1 MKHPKRGIIMFLYLT
16 VFITGLSIMSAEILA
31 SRILAP
37 HFGNT
42 VFLWGS
48 IISTFLTGLAL
59 GYYIGGIIA
68 DRRPSYRILSAI
80 LILSAFLFLLFPIYS
95 KAINNAVFDLNLG
108 LKRGPLLASMSQFLL
123 PMIFLGMVTPYSVK
137 LKTKRLSVVGST
149 AGRLYAVSSI
159 GSITGTLVTT
169 FYLILLAGI
178 QLIIFLNGLV
188 LLVLAVA
195 AYLFHVYRARNECY

>member
-1 MKHPKRGIIMFLYLT
+1 VFLYLT

-68 DRRPSYRILSAI
+68 DKRPSYRILSAI
-80 LILSAFLFLLFPIYS
+80 LLLSAFLFLLFPVYS
-95 KAINNAVFDLNLG
+95 KAINNAIFDLNLG

-123 PMIFLGMVTPYSVK
+123 PMIFLGMITPYSVK

-159 GSITGTLVTT
+159 GSIIGTLVTT

-178 QLIIFLNGLV
+178 QLIMFLNGLV
-188 LLVLAVA
+188 LLVLSIA
-195 AYLFHVYRARNECY
+195 AYLFHAYRAGRDEQP

>member
-1 MKHPKRGIIMFLYLT
+1 MFLYLI
-16 VFITGLSIMSAEILA
+16 VFITGLSVMTAEILA

-59 GYYIGGIIA
+59 GYYIGGMIA

-80 LILSAFLFLLFPIYS
+80 LFLSALLFLLFPVYS
-95 KAINNAVFDLNLG
+95 KTINNAIFDLNLG
-108 LKRGPLLASMSQFLL
+108 LKGGPLLASLSQFLL
-123 PMIFLGMVTPYSVK
+123 PMILLGMVTPYSVK
-137 LKTKRLSVVGST
+137 LKTRKLSVVGST

-159 GSITGTLVTT
+159 GSILGTLITT
-169 FYLILLAGI
+169 FYLILLTGVNSI
-178 QLIIFLNGLV
+178 MFLDGLV
-188 LLVLAVA
+188 LLILSVA
-195 AYLFHVYRARNECY
+195 AYVFHAYRTSRDEQPV

>member
-1 MKHPKRGIIMFLYLT
+1 M
-16 VFITGLSIMSAEILA
+16 
-31 SRILAP
+31 
-37 HFGNT
+37 
-42 VFLWGS
+42 
-48 IISTFLTGLAL
+48 
-59 GYYIGGIIA
+59 IA
-68 DRRPSYRILSAI
+68 DKRPSYRILSAI
-80 LILSAFLFLLFPIYS
+80 LLLSAFLFLLFPVYS
-95 KAINNAVFDLNLG
+95 KAINNAIFDLNLG

-123 PMIFLGMVTPYSVK
+123 PMIFLGMITPYSVK
-137 LKTKRLSVVGST
+137 LKTKTLSVVGST

>member
-1 MKHPKRGIIMFLYLT
+1 MFLYLT
-16 VFITGLSIMSAEILA
+16 VFITGLSIMSSEILA

-59 GYYIGGIIA
+59 GYYIGGMIA
-68 DRRPSYRILSAI
+68 DKRPSYRILSAI
-80 LILSAFLFLLFPIYS
+80 LLLSAFLFLLFPVYS
-95 KAINNAVFDLNLG
+95 KAINNAIFDLNLG

-123 PMIFLGMVTPYSVK
+123 PMIFLGMITPYSVK
-137 LKTKRLSVVGST
+137 LKTKTLSVVGST

>member
-1 MKHPKRGIIMFLYLT
+1 MFLYLT

-68 DRRPSYRILSAI
+68 DKRPSYRILSAI
-80 LILSAFLFLLFPIYS
+80 LLLSAFLFLLFPVYS
-95 KAINNAVFDLNLG
+95 KAINKAIFDLNLG

-137 LKTKRLSVVGST
+137 LKTRTLSVVGST

-178 QLIIFLNGLV
+178 QLIMFLNGLV

-195 AYLFHVYRARNECY
+195 AYLFHVYRASRDG

>member
-1 MKHPKRGIIMFLYLT
+1 MFLYLT
-16 VFITGLSIMSAEILA
+16 VFITGLSIMSSEILA

-80 LILSAFLFLLFPIYS
+80 LLLSAFLFLLFPVYS
-95 KAINNAVFDLNLG
+95 KAINNAIFDLNLG

-178 QLIIFLNGLV
+178 HLIIFLNGLV
-188 LLVLAVA
+188 LLVLSIA
-195 AYLFHVYRARNECY
+195 AYLFHTYRASRNEQPQ

>member
-1 MKHPKRGIIMFLYLT
+1 MFLYIT
-16 VFITGLSIMSAEILA
+16 VFITGLSVMSAEILA

-59 GYYIGGIIA
+59 GYYIGGMVA
-68 DRRPSYRILSAI
+68 DKRPSYRILSAI
-80 LILSAFLFLLFPIYS
+80 LLLSAFLFLLFPVYS
-95 KAINNAVFDLNLG
+95 KAINNAVFNLNLG
-108 LKRGPLLASMSQFLL
+108 LERGPLLASLSQFLL
-123 PMIFLGMVTPYSVK
+123 PMIFLGMITPYSVK
-137 LKTKRLSVVGST
+137 LKTKTLSVVGST

-188 LLVLAVA
+188 LLVLAIA
-195 AYLFHVYRARNECY
+195 AYLFHIYRASRVG

>member
-1 MKHPKRGIIMFLYLT
+1 MFLYLT
-16 VFITGLSIMSAEILA
+16 VFITGLSIMSSEILA

-59 GYYIGGIIA
+59 GYYIGGMIA
-68 DRRPSYRILSAI
+68 DKRPSYRILSAI
-80 LILSAFLFLLFPIYS
+80 LLLSAFLFLLFPVYS
-95 KAINNAVFDLNLG
+95 KAINNAIFDLNLG

-137 LKTKRLSVVGST
+137 LKTRTLSVVGST

>member
-1 MKHPKRGIIMFLYLT
+1 MFLYLT

-80 LILSAFLFLLFPIYS
+80 LLLSAFLFLLFPVYS
-95 KAINNAVFDLNLG
+95 KAINNAIFDLNLG

-123 PMIFLGMVTPYSVK
+123 PMIFLGMITPYSVK

-178 QLIIFLNGLV
+178 NLIIFLNGLV
-188 LLVLAVA
+188 LLVLSVA
-195 AYLFHVYRARNECY
+195 AYLFHTYRASRDEQP